1 MVLLYFKECQVRPLS
16 VPWEIFECHLD
27 CMTIREFYD
36 AILLPKIIRVSPE
49 LPLVP
54 VIVQF
59 GKYLKIIVV
68 LEDNE
73 VELIS
78 SKTRNKLHV
87 GKYHHLLRSKLHT
100 HLLSYC
106 EKQEVLWKPD
116 EINTI
121 GVNFL
126 RSVCDVM
133 WYIDGHHHVFTN
145 RGCPIPDVFDQFQGF
160 NTPHLSKHRKRT
172 TSNMTCNEL
181 EAYSSK
187 LYGVLQ
193 SSKDICTCVYCTNTY
208 CI

>member
-1 MVLLYFKECQVRPLS
+1 
-16 VPWEIFECHLD
+16 
-27 CMTIREFYD
+27 MTICEFYD
-36 AILLPKIIRVSPE
+36 AILLPKIICVSPE

-54 VIVQF
+54 VVVQF

-73 VELIS
+73 VEPIS

-87 GKYHHLLRSKLHT
+87 GKYHHLFRSELHT

-116 EINTI
+116 EINT
-121 GVNFL
+121 
-126 RSVCDVM
+126 
-133 WYIDGHHHVFTN
+133 N

-160 NTPHLSKHRKRT
+160 NTPHLLKHRKHT
-172 TSNMTCNEL
+172 TSNMTCNGL
-181 EAYSSK
+181 EALSSK

-193 SSKDICTCVYCTNTY
+193 SSFLHRPSWIEMKANLEILAHSLNKYSNLLREKSKVMKRVHDSTEPWRS
-208 CI
+208 

>member
-1 MVLLYFKECQVRPLS
+1 
-16 VPWEIFECHLD
+16 
-27 CMTIREFYD
+27 MTIREFYD

-49 LPLVP
+49 LPV
-54 VIVQF
+54 VVQF

-73 VELIS
+73 VEPIS

-87 GKYHHLLRSKLHT
+87 GKYHHLFRSELHT

-133 WYIDGHHHVFTN
+133 WYIDGHHHTLQIEAVSFQMYLTN
-145 RGCPIPDVFDQFQGF
+145 SKGLIPHIFQ
-160 NTPHLSKHRKRT
+160 NTGNIQQVT
-172 TSNMTCNEL
+172 
-181 EAYSSK
+181 
-187 LYGVLQ
+187 
-193 SSKDICTCVYCTNTY
+193 
-208 CI
+208 